1 MNAFVDVYNNGNH
14 WGNVQKETFFFSFL
28 SYSIT
33 FSPPPFF
40 FFIMNSL
47 RSAFNKIPAGTTV
60 KILKKVFSLPAPA
73 ARLIL
78 NDVTKPRSSHKP
90 WILKVP
96 WNNEWS
102 GCWIGENVNQL
113 NHEELVKRIQNADI
127 IFFNVHGK

>member
-1 MNAFVDVYNNGNH
+1 
-14 WGNVQKETFFFSFL
+14 
-28 SYSIT
+28 
-33 FSPPPFF
+33 
-40 FFIMNSL
+40 MNSL

-90 WILKVP
+90 WIKKVS

-102 GCWIGENVNQL
+102 GCWIGEDVNRL
-113 NHEELVKRIQNADI
+113 NNEELYKRIQDADI
-127 IFFNVHGK
+127 VIFNVHGL